1 MTSMPGH
8 RTAIVPRASMNWS
21 RSPRVCV
28 SRSMRRT
35 ASTAKPA
42 ISRIPTATSPGC
54 RRRAAAAPITRRCKS
69 FRAASSRGWPR
80 YRHTKSVTRTGW
92 PKSTVTATVCRQFAS
107 RILADNRQTRHGPA
121 ASMLPG
127 RLRIQPCPP
136 IPGARRIV
144 MFPIRFNRLAIAAA
158 ALASLMLPGAV
169 LAQTPDHPTD
179 SSAQFPSS
187 RDLRGLTTAGSYLAA
202 RHASV
207 ERDATA
213 AAAFYRSALRT
224 DPKNNELLDR
234 AFISSLAEGDIDEAV
249 KLADRVLA
257 IDKNNRVA
265 RLVVGARDLKQ
276 KKYAAAQANI
286 NQSVRGPITDLVA
299 TLLSG
304 WAAYGAGDT
313 RSAIAGIDKLT
324 GPEWYPIFKDL
335 HSGMILELA
344 GKEKEAGVRLERAYK
359 LDDSALRVTDAYA
372 RWLSRNKDAAAAAAI
387 YEAFDKKLARHPLV
401 LEGIRETKAGKKLSP
416 LVDSPQ
422 TGAAEALYGIGASL
436 TRRGGE
442 DLALVYLQLALYL
455 APNHS
460 LALLSLADLYES
472 VKKPQMAIKVYER
485 VPASSP
491 LKRNAQIQQATDL
504 DASDRSDEA
513 IRILKGVTAQDPKDL
528 EALMALGNIERGR
541 KKFADCTQTYTQGIN
556 ALPSTNE
563 KGNWV
568 YYYFR
573 GICEERSKQWAKA
586 ETDMRKALDLQPE
599 QPHVLNYLGYSW
611 IDQGINLDEGM
622 KMIKRAVEQRP
633 DDGYIVDS
641 LGWAYYRIGNYE
653 DAVKNLERA
662 IDLKPEDPTIND
674 HLGDA
679 YWRVGRTLEAKL
691 QWAHARD
698 LKPEA
703 DELPKIEAK
712 IANGMTDDNS
722 NSSAAQAEKE
732 KKKDDGK
739 GG

>member
-1 MTSMPGH
+1 
-8 RTAIVPRASMNWS
+8 
-21 RSPRVCV
+21 
-28 SRSMRRT
+28 
-35 ASTAKPA
+35 
-42 ISRIPTATSPGC
+42 
-54 RRRAAAAPITRRCKS
+54 
-69 FRAASSRGWPR
+69 
-80 YRHTKSVTRTGW
+80 
-92 PKSTVTATVCRQFAS
+92 
-107 RILADNRQTRHGPA
+107 
-121 ASMLPG
+121 
-127 RLRIQPCPP
+127 
-136 IPGARRIV
+136 
-144 MFPIRFNRLAIAAA
+144 MFSIRFNRLAIAAA
-158 ALASLMLPGAV
+158 AIASLALPGQ
-169 LAQTPDHPTD
+169 LRAQTPERPTET
-179 SSAQFPSS
+179 SAPFPNS
-187 RDLRGLTTAGSYLAA
+187 RDLKGLTTAGSYLAA

-207 ERDATA
+207 ERDASSA
-213 AAAFYRSALRT
+213 ATFYRSALRT

-249 KLADRVLA
+249 KLADRILT

-276 KKYAAAQANI
+276 KKYAAAQINI

-313 RSAIAGIDKLT
+313 KTAVANIDKLT

-344 GKEKEAGVRLERAYK
+344 GKEKDAGARLERAYK
-359 LDDSALRVTDAYA
+359 LDDSALRVMDSYA
-372 RWLSRNKDAAAAAAI
+372 RWLSRNRDAASAQAVYAS
-387 YEAFDKKLARHPLV
+387 FDKKLARHPLV
-401 LEGIRETKAGKKLSP
+401 LEGIRETKAGKKLPP

-455 APNHS
+455 SPNHS

-485 VPASSP
+485 VPANSP

-504 DASDRSDEA
+504 DTADRSDEA
-513 IRILKGVTAQDPKDL
+513 IKILKDVTAQDPKDL

-541 KKFADCTQTYTQGIN
+541 KKFADCTQTYTQGIDM
-556 ALPSTNE
+556 LPAANE

-573 GICEERSKQWAKA
+573 GVCEERSKQWSKA
-586 ETDMRKALDLQPE
+586 EADMRKALELQPE

-611 IDQGINLDEGM
+611 IDQGINLDDGM

-633 DDGYIVDS
+633 DDGAIVDS
-641 LGWAYYRIGNYE
+641 LGWAYYRIGNFE

-679 YWRVGRTLEAKL
+679 YWRVGRTLEAKF

-698 LKPEA
+698 LKPEPE
-703 DELPKIEAK
+703 DLPKIEAK
-712 IANGMTDDNS
+712 IENGLPEDT
-722 NSSAAQAEKE
+722 SSAASAD
-732 KKKDDGK
+732 KKKEDGK

>member
-1 MTSMPGH
+1 
-8 RTAIVPRASMNWS
+8 
-21 RSPRVCV
+21 
-28 SRSMRRT
+28 
-35 ASTAKPA
+35 
-42 ISRIPTATSPGC
+42 
-54 RRRAAAAPITRRCKS
+54 
-69 FRAASSRGWPR
+69 
-80 YRHTKSVTRTGW
+80 
-92 PKSTVTATVCRQFAS
+92 
-107 RILADNRQTRHGPA
+107 
-121 ASMLPG
+121 
-127 RLRIQPCPP
+127 
-136 IPGARRIV
+136 
-144 MFPIRFNRLAIAAA
+144 MFSIRFNRLAIAAA
-158 ALASLMLPGAV
+158 AIGSLALPGQ
-169 LAQTPDHPTD
+169 LKAQTPERPTETT
-179 SSAQFPSS
+179 APFPNS
-187 RDLRGLTTAGSYLAA
+187 RDLKGLTTAGSYLAA

-207 ERDATA
+207 ERDASSA
-213 AAAFYRSALRT
+213 ATFYRSALRT

-249 KLADRVLA
+249 KLADRILT

-276 KKYAAAQANI
+276 KKYAAAQINI

-304 WAAYGAGDT
+304 WAAYGAGDSKT
-313 RSAIAGIDKLT
+313 AVANIDKLT

-344 GKEKEAGVRLERAYK
+344 GKEKDAGVRLERAYK

-372 RWLSRNKDAAAAAAI
+372 RWVSRNKDAQAAMGV
-387 YEAFDKKLARHPLV
+387 YQAFDKKLARHPLV
-401 LEGIRETKAGKKLSP
+401 LEGIRETKAGRKLPP

-485 VPASSP
+485 VPAGSP

-504 DASDRSDEA
+504 DSADRSDEA
-513 IRILKGVTAQDPKDL
+513 IKILKDVTAQDPKDL

-541 KKFADCTQTYTQGIN
+541 KKFVECTKTYTQGID
-556 ALPSTNE
+556 ALPSASE

-573 GICEERSKQWAKA
+573 GICEERSKQWSKA
-586 ETDMRKALDLQPE
+586 EADMRKALELQPE

-611 IDQGINLDEGM
+611 IDQGINLDDGM

-641 LGWAYYRIGNYE
+641 LGWAYYRIGNFE

-679 YWRVGRTLEAKL
+679 YWRIGRTLEAKF

-698 LKPEA
+698 LKPEPE
-703 DELPKIEAK
+703 ELPKIEAK
-712 IANGMTDDNS
+712 IENGLPEDT
-722 NSSAAQAEKE
+722 SSAASAD
-732 KKKDDGK
+732 KKKEDGK